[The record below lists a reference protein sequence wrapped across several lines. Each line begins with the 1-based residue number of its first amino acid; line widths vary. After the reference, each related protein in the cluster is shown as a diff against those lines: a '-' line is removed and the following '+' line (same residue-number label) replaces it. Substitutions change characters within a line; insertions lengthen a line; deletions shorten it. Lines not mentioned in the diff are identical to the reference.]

1 MVYFFAGLKKIDL
14 DWISGY
20 SMAGLSKQWVFDPF
34 RFIVS
39 NQFIELYMVHIAGL
53 IFDLSEGFL
62 LLFNRTRPFGVFF
75 GCMFHLMNSQ
85 MFHIGMFAWT
95 MIATMPFFFRCDWPR
110 LLFRKMPRFMSF
122 LLPLEDDPK
131 VEKYFTET
139 ADSKQENGED
149 SECCEDVMAFIRKSF
164 LVLLASFY
172 VVIQIFLPWSHFI
185 TQVCTEHKTFFF
197 KIFKFC

>member
-1 MVYFFAGLKKIDL
+1 
-14 DWISGY
+14 
-20 SMAGLSKQWVFDPF
+20 
-34 RFIVS
+34 
-39 NQFIELYMVHIAGL
+39 
-53 IFDLSEGFL
+53 
-62 LLFNRTRPFGVFF
+62 
-75 GCMFHLMNSQ
+75 
-85 MFHIGMFAWT
+85 
-95 MIATMPFFFRCDWPR
+95 
-110 LLFRKMPRFMSF
+110 MSF